1 MCGISGSINLRRSL
15 ESRVELVK
23 KMISCM
29 NHRGPDTNDIWF
41 DEFICLGHNR
51 LSIIDLSENG
61 KQPMHKGDWVI
72 TYNGE
77 IYNYLELRRELADN
91 YNVHFVTRTDTEVI
105 LSAWEIW
112 GVKALNKFRGMWA
125 FAIYNKRSHEL
136 YLCRDRFGIKPLYYY
151 DLNGEFIFASEIK
164 AIFEDENVAR
174 RAKLTTVVDFLI
186 GFSDHSDAT
195 FFENIYQIQP
205 GCYMYY
211 ELHNGSKEHF
221 RYYDLAKATEGKTS
235 TIEEFSKAL
244 EESVLLHLRS
254 DVPVGTCLSGGLDS
268 SSIATLA
275 GRYMFENYGKE
286 FHAVTAFSEDPMND
300 ESKYAR
306 EVAKHSSLIWYS
318 VKPSVDDFLNNW
330 EKCQWFQD
338 EPVGGPSAIMQ
349 FCLMQ
354 VARDCGLRVMLDG
367 QGGDEALLGYERY
380 YCTYFLDLIKQGKP
394 VMVGKEFYRSIK
406 NSGLSAPQ
414 MIQFQAYFLITWLRV
429 LRQKR
434 KWNVIPKC
442 LLEHGLHTLQETSDT
457 YKSVK
462 HMQIAE
468 ITKYQ
473 LPRLL
478 KYEDRNSMA
487 WSIEARV
494 PFVDHKLIEIAIA
507 LKPSDKIN
515 NGYTKYA
522 LRKTMDRKMPDSIT
536 WRKNKIGFEAPER
549 RWGEVLNNE
558 IKQKIAESNI
568 LKELNILNIDTNY
581 DLRTRYKLYSI
592 ATWEKIFCVNL
603 S

>member
-558 IKQKIAESNI
+558 IKQKMSESII
-568 LKELNILNIDTNY
+568 LKELNINTNY

-592 ATWEKIFCVNL
+592 ATWEKLFCVNI

>member
-1 MCGISGSINLRRSL
+1 
-15 ESRVELVK
+15 
-23 KMISCM
+23 
-29 NHRGPDTNDIWF
+29 
-41 DEFICLGHNR
+41 
-51 LSIIDLSENG
+51 
-61 KQPMHKGDWVI
+61 MHKGNWVI

-77 IYNYLELRRELADN
+77 IYNYLELRKELADN

-211 ELHNGSKEHF
+211 DLNNGSKEHF

-254 DVPVGTCLSGGLDS
+254 DVSVGTCLSGGLDS

-286 FHAVTAFSEDPMND
+286 FHAVTAFSEDPIND

-306 EVAKHSSLIWYS
+306 EVVKHSSLIWYS

-349 FCLMQ
+349 FCVMQ
-354 VARDCGLRVMLDG
+354 VARDSGLRVMLDG

-380 YCTYFLDLIKQGKP
+380 YCTYFLDLLRQGKP
-394 VMVGKEFYRSIK
+394 VMVGREFYRSIK

-414 MIQFQAYFLITWLRV
+414 MIQFQAYFLMTWLRV

-434 KWNVIPKC
+434 KWNVVPKW
-442 LLEHGLHTLQETSDT
+442 LLEHGLNTLHETSNT
-457 YKSVK
+457 YKRVK
-462 HMQIAE
+462 RMQIAE
-468 ITKYQ
+468 VTKYQ

-487 WSIEARV
+487 WNIEARV
-494 PFVDHKLIEIAIA
+494 PFVDHKVVEIAIA
-507 LKPSDKIN
+507 LQPGDKIN

-522 LRKTMDRKMPDSIT
+522 LRKTMDQRMPDSIT
-536 WRKNKIGFEAPER
+536 WRKNKIGFEAPEQK
-549 RWGEVLNNE
+549 WAQVLNNE
-558 IKQKIAESNI
+558 IKQKISESII
-568 LKELNILNIDTNY
+568 LKELNITDINY
-581 DLRTRYKLYSI
+581 DLRTQYKLYSI